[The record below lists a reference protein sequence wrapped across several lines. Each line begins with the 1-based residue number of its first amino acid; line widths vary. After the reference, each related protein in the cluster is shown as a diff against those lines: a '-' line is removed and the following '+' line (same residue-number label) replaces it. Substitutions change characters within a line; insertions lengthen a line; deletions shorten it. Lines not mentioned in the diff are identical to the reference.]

1 MVPFPLILDR
11 IKAVIFDLDN
21 TLVSSDMDFKHL
33 RHQLGCPQSEDLL
46 DFVEK
51 LEHPHHKEH
60 AHNVIFDHEISDA
73 NQSSPMIGCHEI
85 LAYLHQKAIK
95 TAIVTRNCQIAT
107 QRKLEHNQIV
117 VERVITRECYPPKPD
132 PLSLQVLAKDW
143 RLMPDEVLYVGDFLY
158 DLQAAYNAKMPS
170 CLIHHGNHT
179 EFNSSASL
187 AVKELTDL
195 LMYFESSHL
204 RQTQNS

>member
-1 MVPFPLILDR
+1 MVPFPLVVDK

-21 TLVSSDMDFKHL
+21 TLVSSDMNFQVL
-33 RHQLGCPQSEDLL
+33 RQQLGCPQSEDLL

-73 NQSSPMIGCHEI
+73 EQSAPMTGCHEL
-85 LAYLHQKAIK
+85 LAFLNQKAMK
-95 TAIVTRNCQIAT
+95 TAIVTRNCLIAT
-107 QRKLEHNQIV
+107 QRKLEHNQIE

-132 PLSLQVLAKDW
+132 PLSLLVLAKEW
-143 RLMPDEVLYVGDFLY
+143 RLMPDEVLYVGDYLY
-158 DLQAAYNAKMPS
+158 DLQAAYNAQMPS
-170 CLIHHGNHT
+170 CLVHHGNLT
-179 EFNSSASL
+179 EFHSCASL

-195 LMYFESSHL
+195 LIYLESSLL
-204 RQTQNS
+204 RQSS

>member
-1 MVPFPLILDR
+1 MVPFPLNVNR

-21 TLVSSDMDFKHL
+21 TLVSSDMNFKDL
-33 RHQLGCPQSEDLL
+33 RQQLGCPQSEDLL
-46 DFVEK
+46 DYVEK

-73 NQSSPMIGCHEI
+73 EQSSPMLGCHEI
-85 LAYLHQKAIK
+85 LAYLHKEKIK

-107 QRKLEHNQIV
+107 QQKLKHNNIE
-117 VERVITRECYPPKPD
+117 VERVITRECYPPKPN

-143 RLMPDEVLYVGDFLY
+143 RLMPHEVLYVGDFLY
-158 DLQAAYNAKMPS
+158 DLQTAYNAQMPS
-170 CLIHHGNHT
+170 CLIHHGNVT
-179 EFNSSASL
+179 DFQAYASL

-195 LMYFESSHL
+195 LSHFESFTAPKS
-204 RQTQNS
+204 S

>member
-1 MVPFPLILDR
+1 MVPFPLVVDR

-21 TLVSSDMDFKHL
+21 TLVSSALNFKAL
-33 RHQLGCPQSEDLL
+33 RQQLGCPHSEDLL
-46 DFVEK
+46 EFVEK
-51 LEHPHHKEH
+51 LKHPHQKEH

-73 NQSSPMIGCHEI
+73 NKSSPMTGCHEI
-85 LAYLHQKAIK
+85 LAYLDGKAIK

-107 QRKLEHNQIV
+107 QQKLKHNKIE

-143 RLMPDEVLYVGDFLY
+143 RLMPNEVLYVGDFLY

-170 CLIHHGNHT
+170 CLIHHGHEAELHT
-179 EFNSSASL
+179 FASL
-187 AVKELTDL
+187 SVKELTDL
-195 LMYFESSHL
+195 LTYFQVSLTE
-204 RQTQNS
+204 RR